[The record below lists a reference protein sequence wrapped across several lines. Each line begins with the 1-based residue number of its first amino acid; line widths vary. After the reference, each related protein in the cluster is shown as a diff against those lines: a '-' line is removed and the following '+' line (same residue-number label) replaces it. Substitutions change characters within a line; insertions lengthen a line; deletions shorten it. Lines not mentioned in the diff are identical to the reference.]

1 LNAEDDVRL
10 LPYALVIG
18 AVLAALGS
26 LALFALGALNLA
38 YAVDGDA
45 ESPELNAAFGALFI
59 LAGAA
64 LLAVGVIAAR
74 FAIAW
79 LHRQAGSR

>member
-1 LNAEDDVRL
+1 MNTEDDVRL
-10 LPYALVIG
+10 LPYAFVIG
-18 AVLAALGS
+18 AVLAGLGS

-38 YAVDGDA
+38 YAVDGDG

-59 LAGAA
+59 VAGAA

-74 FAIAW
+74 FAMAW
-79 LHRQAGSR
+79 LRRQAGSR